1 VVAGKIPKYRYKNE
15 TVVDTFSYSVFIN
28 CPFDLQYYALLKA
41 VIFTIHSL
49 GFIPRCALESA
60 NGNETR
66 ISKIKRI
73 ISECKFGVHDLSRV
87 QISSLPRLNMA
98 FELGLDIGACEYGD
112 KRHQDKSILILDT
125 KKYRYQ
131 KFISDI
137 SGQDPTI
144 YNGTV
149 SGIIKAVRDWLHQ
162 YVHELP
168 VGANDIFNSY
178 QSFRRAE
185 TKLRVLKKL
194 DDANTFN
201 FMDFSALVR
210 IWLEEKH

>member
-1 VVAGKIPKYRYKNE
+1 MAAAKLRKYRDKNE

-28 CPFDLQYYALLKA
+28 CPFDEQYYALLKA
-41 VIFTIHSL
+41 VIFTVHSL

-87 QISSLPRLNMA
+87 QFSSLPRLNMA
-98 FELGLDIGACEYGD
+98 FELGLDIGACEFGGQRHRD
-112 KRHQDKSILILDT
+112 KAILILDT
-125 KKYRYQ
+125 KQFRYR

-144 YNGTV
+144 YNGKV

-162 YVHELP
+162 YVRELP
-168 VGANDIFNSY
+168 VGANDIYNSY
-178 QSFRRAE
+178 RSFQHAE
-185 TKLRVLKKL
+185 GKLRVLKKL